1 MKRLLSVTVT
11 VVLGLAAFAAAPAFA
26 NGDDNAHG
34 HGHGHHHPPDIS
46 DVNVVLV
53 HGAFADGN
61 SWSKVIPL
69 LEARGLHVVAVQ
81 NPLSSL
87 PDDAAAT
94 ERAIEQQD
102 GPVVLVGHSWAGVV
116 ITEAGNSDKVKE
128 LVYVDAFAPDSG
140 QSINDLLAG
149 LPPPPYAALFAKDS
163 GGFLTLPET
172 GIETYFA
179 QDLPKDEER
188 LITATQGPWAERCFA
203 DKVTRAAWHS
213 KPSIWVLGTQDRFIA
228 PALQEKMSA
237 NIGAAVIRVPS
248 SHVSLLSHPRVV
260 ADAIIAAA
268 EDTVSS
274 MH

>member
-1 MKRLLSVTVT
+1 MPLLKRTLL
-11 VVLGLAAFAAAPAFA
+11 LAAMYAAVTSAAF
-26 NGDDNAHG
+26 GHDDRDHDHG
-34 HGHGHHHPPDIS
+34 HGHGHGS
-46 DVNVVLV
+46 DLTGINVLLV

-87 PDDAAAT
+87 AEDAATT
-94 ERAIEQQD
+94 ERAIEQQK

-116 ITEAGNSDKVKE
+116 ITEAGNDDKVKE

-149 LPPPPYAALFAKDS
+149 LPSPAYAPLFIADS
-163 GGFLTLPET
+163 AGFLTLPESAL
-172 GIETYFA
+172 GTYFA
-179 QDLPKDEER
+179 QDLPKDE
-188 LITATQGPWAERCFA
+188 LHVLSATQGPWAQRCFA
-203 DKVTRAAWHS
+203 DKVSRAAWHD
-213 KPSIWVLGTQDRFIA
+213 KPSIWVIGTQDRFIA
-228 PALQEKMSA
+228 PALQEKLA
-237 NIGAAVIRVPS
+237 ATVGAAVIRVPS

-268 EDTVSS
+268 EDTASAT
-274 MH
+274 H